1 MMSLRARNIMNKSFK
16 TLVNI
21 LHPVYSYVMAFVI
34 LTVKLVFINL
44 QYDPGVAEVCIIE
57 IHYLST

>member
-1 MMSLRARNIMNKSFK
+1 MCSCIMKKSFK
-16 TLVNI
+16 ILANI
-21 LHPVYSYVMAFVI
+21 LHPVYSYVMALVN
-34 LTVKLVFINL
+34 LTAKLVFINL

>member
-1 MMSLRARNIMNKSFK
+1 MKKSFEM
-16 TLVNI
+16 LVNI